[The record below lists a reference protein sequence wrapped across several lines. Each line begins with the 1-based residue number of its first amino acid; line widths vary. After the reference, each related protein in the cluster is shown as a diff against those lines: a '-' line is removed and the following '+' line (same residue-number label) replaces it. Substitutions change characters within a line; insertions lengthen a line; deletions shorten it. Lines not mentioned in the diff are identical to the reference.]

1 MMRKLLTACGLA
13 AFLLA
18 PTIAVACSTAT
29 YMING
34 KTIVCVTCC
43 TNGNNCNTVCS

>member
-1 MMRKLLTACGLA
+1 MRKFLTAIGLT

-18 PTIAVACSTAT
+18 PTVAIACSTVT
-29 YMING
+29 YMVNG

-43 TNGNNCNTVCS
+43 SGPNNCNTVCS

>member
-1 MMRKLLTACGLA
+1 MRKFLTACGLA
-13 AFLLA
+13 AFLLT
-18 PTIAVACSTAT
+18 PTIAVACSTVT
-29 YMING
+29 YMVNG

>member
-1 MMRKLLTACGLA
+1 MRKYLTAIGLA

-18 PTIAVACSTAT
+18 PSIAVACSTVT
-29 YMING
+29 YFVNG

-43 TNGNNCNTVCS
+43 YNGGNCSTVCS

>member
-1 MMRKLLTACGLA
+1 MRKFLTACGLA

-18 PTIAVACSTAT
+18 PTIAVACSTVT
-29 YMING
+29 YMVNG